1 MPTYFCPN
9 CWNEINPGDDSCP
22 HCSYWMRAY
31 DGLSYEMKLLHAL
44 DHPIRETRMM
54 AIQLLGELK
63 STAALPAFRSILRAA
78 DDVHIIR
85 EIARSLACI
94 GNDGS
99 RALLVD
105 LKNHRAS
112 HVSRLADELLRGE
125 DQSRL

>member
-1 MPTYFCPN
+1 MPAYCPS

-22 HCSYWMRAY
+22 YCSYRMRDY
-31 DGLSYEMKLLHAL
+31 DGLSYEMKLLYAL

-54 AIQLLGELK
+54 AIELLGELK
-63 STAALPAFRSILRAA
+63 STAALPAFRTILRAE
-78 DDVHIIR
+78 DDVYIIR

-94 GNDGS
+94 GNDES
-99 RALLVD
+99 RALLAN

-112 HVSRLADELLRGE
+112 LVSRLADKLLRGE

>member
-1 MPTYFCPN
+1 MPAYCPG

-22 HCSYWMRAY
+22 HCSYRMRDY

-63 STAALPAFRSILRAA
+63 STAALPAFRTILRAE
-78 DDVHIIR
+78 DDVYIIR

-94 GNDGS
+94 GNDES
-99 RALLVD
+99 RALLAN
-105 LKNHRAS
+105 LKGHRAS
-112 HVSRLADELLRGE
+112 LVSRLADELLRGE

>member
-1 MPTYFCPN
+1 
-9 CWNEINPGDDSCP
+9 
-22 HCSYWMRAY
+22 MRDY

-63 STAALPAFRSILRAA
+63 STAALPAFRSILRAE
-78 DDVHIIR
+78 DDVYIIR
-85 EIARSLACI
+85 EIARRLACI
-94 GNDGS
+94 SNDES
-99 RALLVD
+99 RALLAN

-112 HVSRLADELLRGE
+112 LVSRLADELLRGE